1 MNDPSSNP
9 RRGLLRVA
17 SALASLVLLSA
28 CESTGGGSS
37 GGSVS
42 MYYGVGFNDPW
53 YYGPGYPYYGPY
65 PPPVVVVPPPGN
77 RPGGPGEGLGP
88 RPVPPIATV
97 PPSRPSTRPQ
107 PVSSR
112 PASSSMSRPMPRGGG
127 GRRR

>member
-1 MNDPSSNP
+1 MNDSSSKP
-9 RRGLLRVA
+9 RRGPLQVTG
-17 SALASLVLLSA
+17 ALASLVLLAA

-65 PPPVVVVPPPGN
+65 PPPVVVVPPPPGN
-77 RPGGPGEGLGP
+77 RPGDRP
-88 RPVPPIATV
+88 RPEPPIATV
-97 PPSRPSTRPQ
+97 PPSRPTTKPATRPQ
-107 PVSSR
+107 PVSTR